1 MKIDYNYTKFKNYG
15 YPTKQ
20 IYTTTCD
27 KDICIDC
34 IFDDVRNLL
43 AYDYWDLPGI
53 MSISKNKLIMSF
65 NNIEI
70 IISIYESEFDF
81 NNYSNVLYE
90 KFEEIRGG
98 I

>member
-15 YPTKQ
+15 YPKKQ

-27 KDICIDC
+27 RDICIDC
-34 IFDDVRNLL
+34 IFDDVRYLL

-53 MSISKNKLIMSF
+53 MSISKNEIIMSF
-65 NNIEI
+65 DNIEI
-70 IISIYESEFDF
+70 VISINEPYF
-81 NNYSNVLYE
+81 NFENYSNRLNKE
-90 KFEEIRGG
+90 FEMIRRG

>member
-15 YPTKQ
+15 SPTKK

-27 KDICIDC
+27 NDIFIFC
-34 IFDDVRNLL
+34 IFDDIKDLL
-43 AYDYWDLPGI
+43 KYDKWGLPGI
-53 MSISKNKLIMSF
+53 MSISKNELIMSF
-65 NNIEI
+65 DNIESI
-70 IISIYESEFDF
+70 VSIYEPEFDF
-81 NNYSNVLYE
+81 NNYSNALYG